1 MELAGLFPAAGRPIA
16 CPAAPEHPGSDPVD
30 PALAR
35 RHHPASRFVHAAGAH
50 HAGADPLLVPRGR
63 VPAGYAD
70 GPAKASGPFRVATVM
85 FSRQSFRTR
94 SGFARRAP
102 ADPSDLVD
110 PPAGDAG
117 GGGGVAHRRPREQ
130 AGRAS
135 GLRRE

>member
-1 MELAGLFPAAGRPIA
+1 M
-16 CPAAPEHPGSDPVD
+16 
-30 PALAR
+30 
-35 RHHPASRFVHAAGAH
+35 
-50 HAGADPLLVPRGR
+50 PRGR

-94 SGFARRAP
+94 SGFARRAL
-102 ADPSDLVD
+102 ADPSDLADV
-110 PPAGDAG
+110 PAGDAG
-117 GGGGVAHRRPREQ
+117 GVAHRPPREQ